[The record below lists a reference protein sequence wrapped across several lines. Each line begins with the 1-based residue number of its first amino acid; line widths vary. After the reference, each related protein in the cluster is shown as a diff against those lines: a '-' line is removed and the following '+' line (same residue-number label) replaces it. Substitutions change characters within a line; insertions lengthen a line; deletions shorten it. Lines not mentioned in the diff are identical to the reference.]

1 MIPHLLLFSVALLGG
16 AIAFSRPK
24 LDGGNYK
31 LSLVFAGA
39 YLFSITVIHILP
51 ELFHESDNHGV
62 LGVLVLAGFFM
73 QQVLEF
79 ISKGVEH
86 GHVHVHE
93 KGHRHLEST
102 AILALLA
109 LGLHAFLE
117 GGMLANPSPS
127 HSSNTLLLGVLIHKA
142 PEAFALVSVL
152 ICELSKRK
160 SVIYL
165 IAFALASPLGLF
177 LSQYLMAGEI
187 VSSSYFNYLFA
198 VVCGNFLHISTTIV
212 YESSSDHKFNARK
225 MMVALVAAGIA
236 VLGEMV
242 AQ

>member
-1 MIPHLLLFSVALLGG
+1 MAYLLLFSVAMLGG
-16 AIAFSRPK
+16 LLTFARPK
-24 LDGGNYK
+24 TNGGYYK
-31 LSLVFAGA
+31 LSLVFAGS

-51 ELFHESDNHGV
+51 ELFHESESHGL
-62 LGVLVLAGFFM
+62 LGVLVLCGFFM

-93 KGHRHLEST
+93 SGHKHLEST

-117 GGMLANPSPS
+117 GGMLANPNSN
-127 HSSNTLLLGVLIHKA
+127 HSSNTLLLGVLIHKG

-160 SVIYL
+160 SVFYL
-165 IAFALASPLGLF
+165 IVFAMASPIGMF
-177 LSQYLMAGEI
+177 LSQYLMTGEI
-187 VSSSYFNYLFA
+187 ISSTYFNYLFA

-212 YESSSDHKFNARK
+212 YESSSDHKFNAKK
-225 MMVALVAAGIA
+225 MIVALVAAGIA
-236 VLGEMV
+236 VVGEIV
-242 AQ
+242 G

>member
-1 MIPHLLLFSVALLGG
+1 MAYLLLFSVATLGG
-16 AIAFSRPK
+16 LIAFSKPK
-24 LDGGNYK
+24 VNGGYYK

-51 ELFHESDNHGV
+51 ELFHESDNPGL
-62 LGVLVLAGFFM
+62 LGVLVLGGFFL
-73 QQVLEF
+73 QQVLEY

-93 KGHRHLEST
+93 KGHSHLEST
-102 AILALLA
+102 AILALVA
-109 LGLHAFLE
+109 LGFHSFLE
-117 GGMLANPSPS
+117 GGMLANPSNR

-152 ICELSKRK
+152 ICEMSRRK
-160 SVIYL
+160 SVFYL
-165 IAFALASPLGLF
+165 IVFAMASPLGLF
-177 LSQYLMAGEI
+177 LSQYLMTGER
-187 VSSSYFNYLFA
+187 VPFTYFNYLFA

-225 MMVALVAAGIA
+225 MIVALVAAGIA
-236 VLGEMV
+236 VVGEILG
-242 AQ
+242 

>member
-1 MIPHLLLFSVALLGG
+1 MMTYLLLISVALLGG
-16 AIAFSRPK
+16 LIAFFQPK
-24 LDGGNYK
+24 LDGGYYK

-39 YLFSITVIHILP
+39 YLFSITIIHILP
-51 ELFHESDNHGV
+51 ELFNASDNPSV
-62 LGVLVLAGFFM
+62 LGMLVLGGFFM

-93 KGHRHLEST
+93 KGHKHLESS
-102 AILALLA
+102 AILAFVA

-117 GGMLANPSPS
+117 GGMLANSGRG
-127 HSSNTLLLGVLIHKA
+127 SSNTLLLGVLIHKA

-152 ICELSKRK
+152 ICEMSKKK
-160 SVIYL
+160 SAFYL
-165 IAFALASPLGLF
+165 TLFALASPLGLF
-177 LSQYLMAGEI
+177 LSQYLMAGDM
-187 VSSSYFNYLFA
+187 VASVYFNYLFA

-225 MMVALVAAGIA
+225 MIVALVAAGIA
-236 VLGEMV
+236 VMGEMIF
-242 AQ
+242 

>member
-1 MIPHLLLFSVALLGG
+1 MDYLLLLSVAFAGG
-16 AIAFSRPK
+16 LIALARPK
-24 LDGGNYK
+24 IDGGYYK

-39 YLFSITVIHILP
+39 YLFSITIVHILP
-51 ELFHESDNHGV
+51 ELFHESEKHGL
-62 LGVLVLAGFFM
+62 LGVLVLVGFFM

-102 AILALLA
+102 AVMALLA

-117 GGMLANPSPS
+117 GGMLANPSSS
-127 HSSNTLLLGVLIHKA
+127 HNSNTLLLGVLIHKA

-160 SVIYL
+160 SVFYL
-165 IAFALASPLGLF
+165 IVFAFASPLGLF
-177 LSQYLMAGEI
+177 LSRYLMTDEI
-187 VSSSYFNYLFA
+187 IPSTYFDYLFA

-212 YESSSDHKFNARK
+212 YESSSDHKFNAKK
-225 MMVALVAAGIA
+225 MIVALLAAGIA
-236 VLGEMV
+236 VAGEIFF
-242 AQ
+242 

>member
-1 MIPHLLLFSVALLGG
+1 MMAYFLLISVALLGG
-16 AIAFSRPK
+16 LIAFSQPK
-24 LDGGNYK
+24 LDGAYYK

-39 YLFSITVIHILP
+39 YLFSITIIHILP
-51 ELFHESDNHGV
+51 DLFHDSANPGT
-62 LGVLVLAGFFM
+62 LGMLVLVGFFM

-93 KGHRHLEST
+93 KGHRHLESS
-102 AILALLA
+102 AILAFVA

-117 GGMLANPSPS
+117 GGMLANASRG
-127 HSSNTLLLGVLIHKA
+127 SSNTLLLGVLIHKA

-152 ICELSKRK
+152 ICEMSKKK
-160 SVIYL
+160 SAFYL
-165 IAFALASPLGLF
+165 ALFALASPVGLF
-177 LSQYLMAGEI
+177 ISQYLMAGEM
-187 VSSSYFNYLFA
+187 VASVYFNYLFA

-225 MMVALVAAGIA
+225 MIVALAAAGIA
-236 VLGEMV
+236 VVGEMII
-242 AQ
+242 